1 MSIKRVQNFK
11 SGKGQ
16 NFLFKE
22 ILFKEKWAYILNSL
36 SPVIFFLG
44 GGSGIN
50 LILYSIIL
58 LLRPVWRT

>member
-36 SPVIFFLG
+36 SPVIFFWG
-44 GGSGIN
+44 GGE
-50 LILYSIIL
+50 
-58 LLRPVWRT
+58 VV